1 MLENFILVLIALFT
15 VLFMGLLWLRH
26 TLAECLN
33 VARQH
38 QQILQSDFDRRR
50 DMVPY
55 LLEGAGEV
63 GEPSDTWR
71 KLVEDRA
78 AFHALPELTES
89 ELQKTV
95 QRELDFEA
103 KLKSYLQ
110 NTPVRAVHFLD
121 AKKDIEE
128 LGAII
133 EKEKQNLQSAVRD
146 FNEQRKIFPYS
157 LASAIFGFRVLGSSA
172 EPNLP
177 SL

>member
-1 MLENFILVLIALFT
+1 MLENFILVLIAIFT
-15 VLFMGLLWLRH
+15 VLFIGLLWLRH
-26 TLAECLN
+26 TLTERLN
-33 VARQH
+33 IARQH

-55 LLEGAGEV
+55 LLEGAREV

-78 AFHALPELTES
+78 AFHALYSPEN
-89 ELQKTV
+89 V

-110 NTPVRAVHFLD
+110 NTPVHAVHFLD